1 MRVLHSRGVG
11 FVYCFITVNLNVL
24 NTFALMYCVYTRF
37 IKASNRSRK
46 KPVILT
52 NMGNNVYY
60 AITKSTHCRII
71 RWMYYIAI
79 EFQARLLSALTV
91 LLSLPAQA
99 GTATSASRQ
108 SSLTRAATTSVQPV
122 CSRVGC
128 QRCTGLVRPL
138 RKYRMLMS
146 IGSFVTY
153 GRTVR

>member
-60 AITKSTHCRII
+60 AITKSTHLRNVLYCHRISGSTAFRAHGVVVPPGTGRNSDIRFPTIQLDTGSDYFSTAGVFTCR
-71 RWMYYIAI
+71 
-79 EFQARLLSALTV
+79 
-91 LLSLPAQA
+91 LP
-99 GTATSASRQ
+99 TLYWFSASLAKISDVDVDWVLCDIR
-108 SSLTRAATTSVQPV
+108 SNGAVIL
-122 CSRVGC
+122 
-128 QRCTGLVRPL
+128 
-138 RKYRMLMS
+138 
-146 IGSFVTY
+146 
-153 GRTVR
+153 